1 MSWWNIG
8 YVALLFDG
16 TVHLICLAILPTTCM
31 EKFRASVLLDQ
42 NLSIPSYL
50 KKRKRWT
57 IESQEIGGGL
67 NSIGTSLERIGS
79 ALDSYLMP
87 WEY

>member
-1 MSWWNIG
+1 
-8 YVALLFDG
+8 
-16 TVHLICLAILPTTCM
+16 M

-42 NLSIPSYL
+42 NLFIPSYL

-67 NSIGTSLERIGS
+67 NSIGTSLEHIGGGLNSIGTSLEHIGS

-87 WEY
+87 